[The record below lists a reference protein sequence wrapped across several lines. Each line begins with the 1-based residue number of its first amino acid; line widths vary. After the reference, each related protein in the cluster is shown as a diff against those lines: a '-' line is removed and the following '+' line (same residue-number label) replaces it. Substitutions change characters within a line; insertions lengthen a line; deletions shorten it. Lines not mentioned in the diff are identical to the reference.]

1 MKFLAFQQ
9 ILDQNKI
16 LMAQTL
22 QVQKSIE
29 FQGHL
34 IQ

>member
-9 ILDQNKI
+9 ILDQNDI
-16 LMAQTL
+16 LTAQTL
-22 QVQKSIE
+22 PVQKSIE
-29 FQGHL
+29 FQGPL